1 MSLYVGDVDVVL
13 PLVFTTTTITGTDV
27 QSVKVRVE
35 TGGSTLEWDLTPTA
49 TTATSVTC
57 QRVLEAADLP
67 RAGRYHLRAWFY
79 GAGAVLLGASEE
91 FDGPEVRPSRVS
103 PPA

>member
-13 PLVFTTTTITGTDV
+13 PLVFTTSTITGTDV
-27 QSVKVRVE
+27 QSVKVRVA
-35 TGGSTLEWDLTPTA
+35 TGESTLEWDLTPTA
-49 TTATSVTC
+49 TTATSVSC
-57 QRVLEAADLP
+57 QRVLVAGDLP
-67 RAGRYHLRAWFY
+67 HAGRYPMRAWFY

-91 FDGPEVRPSRVS
+91 FSGPEVKPSRVS